1 MTGLQVVEMSGVAAE
16 LHVAQELHA
25 LRATWLSKETP
36 RLVGSY
42 RVGKLHYIVTA

>member
-1 MTGLQVVEMSGVAAE
+1 MIEVSGALAE
-16 LHVAQELHA
+16 LHITQELRA
-25 LRATWLSKETP
+25 LRIAQPSKVVP